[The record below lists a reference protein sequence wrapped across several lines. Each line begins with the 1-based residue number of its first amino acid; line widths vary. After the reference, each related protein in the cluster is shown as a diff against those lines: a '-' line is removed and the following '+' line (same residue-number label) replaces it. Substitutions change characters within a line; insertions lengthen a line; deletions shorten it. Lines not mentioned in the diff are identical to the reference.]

1 LYLGSLLDYE
11 KLPWQIR
18 EINKAMSPLL
28 SKFGYRNFLATEIR
42 VKDNV
47 PYFIDPTFRMAGLT
61 EDQLPVTCSNLADVI
76 WQGAN
81 GNLIEPQFVCDYV
94 SVATMHFT
102 SHQKDHWFQL
112 HIPEEAKQW
121 AKLYHYCQLDGMHH
135 FIPSV
140 PLECDEA
147 GVVIG
152 IGNTIEE
159 SIESLKQNFA
169 LLKAEPLRIEETGFA
184 DLLKQVKKAESEGM
198 EFSDQPIPQPEIVLK

>member
-1 LYLGSLLDYE
+1 
-11 KLPWQIR
+11 
-18 EINKAMSPLL
+18 
-28 SKFGYRNFLATEIR
+28 
-42 VKDNV
+42 
-47 PYFIDPTFRMAGLT
+47 
-61 EDQLPVTCSNLADVI
+61 
-76 WQGAN
+76 
-81 GNLIEPQFVCDYV
+81 
-94 SVATMHFT
+94 
-102 SHQKDHWFQL
+102 
-112 HIPEEAKQW
+112 
-121 AKLYHYCQLDGMHH
+121 
-135 FIPSV
+135 V